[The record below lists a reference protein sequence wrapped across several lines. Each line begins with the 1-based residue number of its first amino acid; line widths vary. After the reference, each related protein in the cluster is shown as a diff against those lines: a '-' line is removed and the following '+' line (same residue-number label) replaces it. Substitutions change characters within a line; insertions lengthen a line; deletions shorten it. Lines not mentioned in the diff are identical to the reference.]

1 MLMERI
7 RNRFAHTAVE
17 TSEISPA
24 ERRRAKRTSVFL
36 QATVYP
42 IDVFSDAWVHDVSMA
57 GLKGET
63 DVELAIGQTLHVT
76 TDEKTYHTG
85 VVKWTAGRLF
95 GLSLPGAAEIFG
107 KASDVIDHGDNE
119 DHHPRPL
126 RVNTDLTARLV
137 GGRPPRPATVRN
149 LSSSGM
155 LIETSPG
162 LLPGQHLVV
171 RIANSPA
178 IYGRVQ
184 WCNAGLLGLR
194 SDTPISVLTLAYV
207 VD

>member
-1 MLMERI
+1 MELFRS
-7 RNRFAHTAVE
+7 RFTQTTVNARE
-17 TSEISPA
+17 TIPA

-42 IDVFSDAWVHDVSMA
+42 IDVFSEAWVHDVSMA

-63 DVELAIGQTLHVT
+63 DVELAVGQTLHVT
-76 TDEKTYHTG
+76 TDEKAYHTG

-95 GLSLPGAAEIFG
+95 GFSLPGAAAIFG
-107 KASDVIDHGDNE
+107 QASDIIDHGDDE
-119 DHHPRPL
+119 GHHPRPY
-126 RVNTDLTARLV
+126 RIDTDLTARLL
-137 GGRPPRPATVRN
+137 GGRAPRPATVRN
-149 LSSSGM
+149 LSSGGM

-171 RIANSPA
+171 RIGNSPA

-184 WCNAGLLGLR
+184 WRSANLVGLR
-194 SDTPISVLTLAYV
+194 SDTPISVPTLRHV